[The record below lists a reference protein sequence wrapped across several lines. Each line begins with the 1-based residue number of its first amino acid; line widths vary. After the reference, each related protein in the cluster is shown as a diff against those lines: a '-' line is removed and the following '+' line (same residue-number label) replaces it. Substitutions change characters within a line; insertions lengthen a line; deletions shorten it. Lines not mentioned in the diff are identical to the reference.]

1 MTDQSGP
8 GQHEATH
15 PDGPGQRVDA
25 RMRPPARPRW
35 VIWLVIGI
43 VVAVLVVL
51 GVHLIMGGGPMDHRS
66 GMNHA
71 LPAWGVR
78 SGLGGYPA

>member
-1 MTDQSGP
+1 MTDQDGP
-8 GQHEATH
+8 GHGVTD
-15 PDGPGQRVDA
+15 PDGPGRKVDTGV
-25 RMRPPARPRW
+25 RPPARPRW

-43 VVAVLVVL
+43 AVAVLVVL
-51 GVHLIMGGGPMDHRS
+51 GVHLIMGGGPMNHRP

-78 SGLGGYPA
+78 SGLGGHAA